1 MSIIH
6 VEVYFS
12 KLVPWHYI
20 LEITIAILLQACQ
33 PSYIVDTKKREQP
46 DYKTHTHKNN
56 LALSEVKLTI

>member
-20 LEITIAILLQACQ
+20 LEITIAILLQDCQ
-33 PSYIVDTKKREQP
+33 PSYIVDTKKREQL
-46 DYKTHTHKNN
+46 DYKTHTHTH
-56 LALSEVKLTI
+56 TI